1 MVDWG
6 GIYEVIY
13 LCESDTDMANAFRIA
28 VGMPP
33 VRRRSPRLGLLTVC
47 PIRPTSQGA
56 RGYTSSRR
64 PT

>member
-33 VRRRSPRLGLLTVC
+33 VRRRRRR
-47 PIRPTSQGA
+47 IGA
-56 RGYTSSRR
+56 RRGGLPGGGPLHRG
-64 PT
+64 